1 MTISFDH
8 LPVEPTVTLID
19 PDGKDLI
26 TTNNPIAI
34 LHARAEIKLNKL
46 TGYKIRTASG
56 LICEIDECGRLSE
69 WPQGEI
75 PGDIA
80 ESILCDLL

>member
-34 LHARAEIKLNKL
+34 LYARAEIKRNKL

-56 LICEIDECGRLSE
+56 LICEIDEYGRLSE
-69 WPQGEI
+69 WPQSEI

>member
-19 PDGKDLI
+19 PDCKDLI

-56 LICEIDECGRLSE
+56 LICEIDECGRLNE

>member
-8 LPVEPTVTLID
+8 LQVEPIVTLID
-19 PDGKDLI
+19 PDGEDLI
-26 TTNNPIAI
+26 TTNNQIAI
-34 LHARAEIKLNKL
+34 LHARAEIKRNKL

-56 LICEIDECGRLSE
+56 LICEIDEYGRLSE
-69 WPQGEI
+69 WPHGEI

>member
-8 LPVEPTVTLID
+8 LPIEPTVTLID
-19 PDGKDLI
+19 HDEKDLV

-34 LHARAEIKLNKL
+34 LYARAEIKRNKL

-69 WPQGEI
+69 WP
-75 PGDIA
+75 
-80 ESILCDLL
+80 

>member
-1 MTISFDH
+1 MEISFDH
-8 LPVEPTVTLID
+8 LPVEPTVTLIA

-26 TTNNPIAI
+26 TTNNQIAI

-56 LICEIDECGRLSE
+56 FICEIDECGRFSE
-69 WPQGEI
+69 YPQGEI

-80 ESILCDLL
+80 ESILCELL

>member
-1 MTISFDH
+1 MEISFDH

-19 PDGKDLI
+19 SDGNDLI

-34 LHARAEIKLNKL
+34 LFARVEIRRHKW
-46 TGYKIRTASG
+46 TGYRIRTASG
-56 LICEIDECGRLSE
+56 FICEIDEYGRFSE
-69 WPQGEI
+69 YPQGEI

>member
-46 TGYKIRTASG
+46 IGYRIRTASWF
-56 LICEIDECGRLSE
+56 ICEIDEYGRFSE
-69 WPQGEI
+69 YPQGEI

-80 ESILCDLL
+80 ESILCVLL

>member
-1 MTISFDH
+1 MGRILSPRTIRSQFF
-8 LPVEPTVTLID
+8 
-19 PDGKDLI
+19 
-26 TTNNPIAI
+26 
-34 LHARAEIKLNKL
+34 HARAEIKRDKL

-56 LICEIDECGRLSE
+56 LICEIDEYGRFSE
-69 WPQGEI
+69 WSQGEI